1 MAVPDEVLSRVGEAK
16 NLDGLSD
23 DDLKAVLKE
32 YYDRCVQW
40 GQKLSKK
47 AKKNP
52 RTLFCSIS
60 LLRAKDLK
68 ASTWRG
74 FEDINGRLLICFDTK
89 QKS

>member
-40 GQKLSKK
+40 GQKIVKK
-47 AKKNP
+47 SQNFVLTNILLLEGYA
-52 RTLFCSIS
+52 LGSESIGWV
-60 LLRAKDLK
+60 
-68 ASTWRG
+68 T
-74 FEDINGRLLICFDTK
+74 F
-89 QKS
+89 

>member
-47 AKKNP
+47 AK
-52 RTLFCSIS
+52 TLFCQFARCPFCGIWKHQLGDILKI
-60 LLRAKDLK
+60 LLM
-68 ASTWRG
+68 
-74 FEDINGRLLICFDTK
+74 EDF
-89 QKS
+89 

>member
-47 AKKNP
+47 AK
-52 RTLFCSIS
+52 TLFWPMSI
-60 LLRAKDLK
+60 LRAKYLK
-68 ASTWRG
+68 ASTGRH
-74 FEDINGRLLICFDTK
+74 FEDIMEDK
-89 QKS
+89 QKCWNSVEI

>member
-40 GQKLSKK
+40 DQKLSKK
-47 AKKNP
+47 AK
-52 RTLFCSIS
+52 TLFCPIS
-60 LLRAKDLK
+60 LLRAKDQK
-68 ASTWRG
+68 ASTGRD

-89 QKS
+89 EKC

>member
-47 AKKNP
+47 SQNFVLLHVP
-52 RTLFCSIS
+52 HEGSESIDCRS
-60 LLRAKDLK
+60 DRLSDILKILIEDL
-68 ASTWRG
+68 
-74 FEDINGRLLICFDTK
+74 
-89 QKS
+89 

>member
-40 GQKLSKK
+40 GQKMSKK
-47 AKKNP
+47 AKKSQNKP
-52 RTLFCSIS
+52 KLCFAQYPSWGLRIRKH
-60 LLRAKDLK
+60 LLGEILK
-68 ASTWRG
+68 ILM
-74 FEDINGRLLICFDTK
+74 EDF
-89 QKS
+89 

>member
-52 RTLFCSIS
+52 VL
-60 LLRAKDLK
+60 
-68 ASTWRG
+68 
-74 FEDINGRLLICFDTK
+74 CFA
-89 QKS
+89 QYPS

>member
-47 AKKNP
+47 AKTSQN
-52 RTLFCSIS
+52 FV
-60 LLRAKDLK
+60 LLNIPPE
-68 ASTWRG
+68 G
-74 FEDINGRLLICFDTK
+74 
-89 QKS
+89 

>member
-40 GQKLSKK
+40 GQILSKK
-47 AKKNP
+47 AK
-52 RTLFCSIS
+52 TLFCPAMS
-60 LLRAKDLK
+60 LLRAKLWDMK
-68 ASTWRG
+68 ASTGRH
-74 FEDINGRLLICFDTK
+74 FEDINGRLPICF
-89 QKS
+89 

>member
-40 GQKLSKK
+40 DQKLSKK
-47 AKKNP
+47 AKN
-52 RTLFCSIS
+52 LFCPIS
-60 LLRAKDLK
+60 LLRAKLWDLK
-68 ASTWRG
+68 ASTGRH
-74 FEDINGRLLICFDTK
+74 FEDINGRLQTEMLK
-89 QKS
+89 

>member
-40 GQKLSKK
+40 DQKLSKK
-47 AKKNP
+47 
-52 RTLFCSIS
+52 S
-60 LLRAKDLK
+60 
-68 ASTWRG
+68 
-74 FEDINGRLLICFDTK
+74 
-89 QKS
+89 QKFVLPNIPLEG

>member
-47 AKKNP
+47 AKKKAKTCFAQYP
-52 RTLFCSIS
+52 SWGLRIRKH
-60 LLRAKDLK
+60 LLGEILK
-68 ASTWRG
+68 ILM
-74 FEDINGRLLICFDTK
+74 EDF
-89 QKS
+89 